1 MFIILAFP
9 FCLLLFFR
17 RNFLNGFFLSSSL
30 CVMYILYDSFEPFV
44 LPKQNYSFPF
54 FTFFS
59 RYVYH
64 FCQFVFANPTSLK
77 VSSNEGNHK
86 QKLCVPT
93 ENRVHYYVPRYSTLT
108 YLSLAL
114 LLLQIHFSFFLL
126 LGLLL
131 LPVPFL
137 RKNFSVRRRL
147 LKKIQNA
154 ILCRFLLCESVI
166 LQRPNE
172 LFHTWVIQ

>member
-1 MFIILAFP
+1 MV
-9 FCLLLFFR
+9 
-17 RNFLNGFFLSSSL
+17 FLSSSL

-93 ENRVHYYVPRYSTLT
+93 ENRVQYHVPRYSTLT

-114 LLLQIHFSFFLL
+114 LLLQIHFSFFFYATRIIVVACSISEKKLQCATTTL
-126 LGLLL
+126 EKNTKRY
-131 LPVPFL
+131 FMSFSTL
-137 RKNFSVRRRL
+137 RIRNIAK
-147 LKKIQNA
+147 A
-154 ILCRFLLCESVI
+154 E
-166 LQRPNE
+166 
-172 LFHTWVIQ
+172 